1 MYIDRMLVNF
11 RDTKEITAYTHWLAM
26 RGQLAGN
33 FCFDGHKASEEET
46 LVVEECRMLCEN
58 VSKHLN
64 YCKVNEL
71 PDLLECYDTAYRI
84 GYKRLPNSDFI
95 NRHKRR
101 VLRAWKAGDRSIEE
115 SSVFG
120 IVAPEASCHPEKN
133 DREYLNAYLSIK
145 EKWLAT
151 LLKHNYF
158 PKVSAYENYQRLSLI
173 MRENLD
179 QYFDEVTAGY
189 GATTRAS
196 SISTV
201 STSTN
206 CMSVYDRTTRVS
218 SVSSISVH
226 VTAEEIKRRLYKH
239 NKVDNLSILST
250 TILRSYLRFI
260 DSLFPTMLDFDEK
273 IELDNR
279 ILTEL
284 TTRSDLDPYDCETFR
299 LALELN
305 KKLV

>member
-1 MYIDRMLVNF
+1 MYIERMLVNF
-11 RDTKEITAYTHWLAM
+11 RDTKEITLYTHWLAM

-33 FCFDGHKASEEET
+33 FCIDGHGASEEET

-64 YCKVNEL
+64 YCKVNEM

-120 IVAPEASCHPEKN
+120 IVATEVSCRPEKV

-158 PKVSAYENYQRLSLI
+158 PKVPAYENYQRLSLI

-179 QYFDEVTAGY
+179 QDLGNKADVA
-189 GATTRAS
+189 
-196 SISTV
+196 
-201 STSTN
+201 
-206 CMSVYDRTTRVS
+206 
-218 SVSSISVH
+218 
-226 VTAEEIKRRLYKH
+226 KRRWYEH
-239 NKVDNLSILST
+239 NRVDNLSTLGT
-250 TILRSYLRFI
+250 TILRSYRRFI
-260 DSLFPTMLDFDEK
+260 DSLYPSLLDFDEK
-273 IELDNR
+273 LNLDNR

-284 TTRSDLDPYDCETFR
+284 TTRTDLDPYDCEAFR
-299 LALELN
+299 LALEFN
-305 KKLV
+305 KELVLGLKFGWDN

>member
-1 MYIDRMLVNF
+1 MSIDRMLVNF

-33 FCFDGHKASEEET
+33 FRFDGHGASEEET
-46 LVVEECRMLCEN
+46 LVAEECRMLCEN
-58 VSKHLN
+58 ISRNLN
-64 YCKVNEL
+64 YCKVNEI
-71 PDLLECYDTAYRI
+71 PDLLEGYDTAYRI

-120 IVAPEASCHPEKN
+120 IVAPEVSCHPGKA
-133 DREYLNAYLSIK
+133 DHEYFNAHLSIK

-179 QYFDEVTAGY
+179 LYFDEVTAGY

-196 SISTV
+196 SIGIDSNGVTV
-201 STSTN
+201 
-206 CMSVYDRTTRVS
+206 
-218 SVSSISVH
+218 
-226 VTAEEIKRRLYKH
+226 EEIKRRWYEH
-239 NKVDNLSILST
+239 NKVDNLSTLGSQ
-250 TILRSYLRFI
+250 ILRSYRRFAS
-260 DSLFPTMLDFDEK
+260 SLFPDVLGRK
-273 IELDNR
+273 HQIALDNC

-284 TTRSDLDPYDCETFR
+284 TTRTDLDPYDCEAFR
-299 LALELN
+299 LALEFN
-305 KKLV
+305 KRLI

>member
-1 MYIDRMLVNF
+1 MSIDRMLVNF

-46 LVVEECRMLCEN
+46 LLAEECRMLCEN
-58 VSKHLN
+58 ISRNLN
-64 YCKVNEL
+64 YCKVSEI

-101 VLRAWKAGDRSIEE
+101 VLRAWKAGDCSIEE

-120 IVAPEASCHPEKN
+120 IVAPEVSCHPDKT

-145 EKWLAT
+145 TKWLAT

-179 QYFDEVTAGY
+179 PYFDGVTAGY

-196 SISTV
+196 SINGV
-201 STSTN
+201 
-206 CMSVYDRTTRVS
+206 
-218 SVSSISVH
+218 I
-226 VTAEEIKRRLYKH
+226 AEEIKCGWYEH
-239 NKVDNLSILST
+239 NRVDDLST
-250 TILRSYLRFI
+250 LGSQILRSYRRFAS
-260 DSLFPTMLDFDEK
+260 SLFPDVLGRK
-273 IELDNR
+273 PQLALDNR

-284 TTRSDLDPYDCETFR
+284 TTRTDLDPYDCEAFR
-299 LALELN
+299 LALEFN
-305 KKLV
+305 KKMV